1 MRQEISKEGEPL
13 MTEQL
18 LLLPGQQDCQS
29 QAVGGAG
36 HRPLGR
42 PFQWAHPLLCAL
54 GSAGTAPGSSPRL
67 HSNSVAPTREL
78 LSKMP
83 KTRTAPKS
91 EGNRSLSLV
100 TQNFTEE
107 SWEPQQLPEAI
118 IT

>member
-1 MRQEISKEGEPL
+1 MS
-13 MTEQL
+13 EQ
-18 LLLPGQQDCQS
+18 LLLPGQQDSQS
-29 QAVGGAG
+29 RAVRGTG
-36 HRPLGR
+36 HRPRGR
-42 PFQWAHPLLCAL
+42 PFQRAHPLLCAL
-54 GSAGTAPGSSPRL
+54 ASAGTAPGSSPRP

-91 EGNRSLSLV
+91 EGNGGLSLV